1 MMLFVCD
8 HEIQQQDR
16 IGAIM
21 ISGTGTSHANS
32 TPGQKKKSR
41 IDLKILENLG
51 AMDNTLVVRLL
62 GHSSRIFPLRA

>member
-1 MMLFVCD
+1 
-8 HEIQQQDR
+8 
-16 IGAIM
+16 M

-41 IDLKILENLG
+41 IDLKVLENLG

-62 GHSSRIFPLRA
+62 GHSSRILPLRA

>member
-1 MMLFVCD
+1 
-8 HEIQQQDR
+8 
-16 IGAIM
+16 M

-62 GHSSRIFPLRA
+62 GHSSRIFHSVPEGKILNDFRILKTQY